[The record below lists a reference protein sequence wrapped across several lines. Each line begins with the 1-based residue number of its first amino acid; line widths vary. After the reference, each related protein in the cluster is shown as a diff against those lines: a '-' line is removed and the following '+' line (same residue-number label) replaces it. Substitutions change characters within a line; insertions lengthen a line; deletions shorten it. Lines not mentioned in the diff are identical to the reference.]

1 MLLFIMIT
9 RSAHGSRQ
17 KYNENNN
24 AYTILSAR
32 LYEYQTVMA
41 LALTLLLLV
50 LFPANILLSSVS
62 GQPLIHGAK
71 TNSSSTTSST
81 LTYPLRNATI
91 SIHTTNTIQAS
102 NLNVLKQEKALV
114 RKAVLSNID
123 NAIFIAKASVKSTT
137 PVIVNAK
144 IINQLANNRI
154 DTTQGVN
161 MTKSLAATELANA
174 ISTIISTSNT
184 TSQNAGQPAKVVV
197 DNQAICSGI
206 ASSTSAACA
215 FTISI
220 HR

>member
-1 MLLFIMIT
+1 MPISHVIIT
-9 RSAHGSRQ
+9 
-17 KYNENNN
+17 KY
-24 AYTILSAR
+24 YKL
-32 LYEYQTVMA
+32 TVISVA
-41 LALTLLLLV
+41 TALLLLLPLSFSANVV
-50 LFPANILLSSVS
+50 LPSVL

-81 LTYPLRNATI
+81 LASPVRNATI
-91 SIHTTNTIQAS
+91 SIHTTNTIQA
-102 NLNVLKQEKALV
+102 NNFNVLNQEKALV

-123 NAIFIAKASVKSTT
+123 NAIFMAKGSVRNTI

-174 ISTIISTSNT
+174 ISTIIPISNI
-184 TSQNAGQPAKVVV
+184 TSQNAQQPAKVVV
-197 DNQAICSGI
+197 DDQAICSGI
-206 ASSTSAACA
+206 ASPTSAACA